1 MKKLTMILFIL
12 LISALA
18 LTACGQQAVAT
29 ISQPTV
35 LPPGA
40 VVAEGHIR
48 PIQASNLAFQ
58 ARGTVSEVVVK
69 IGDKVKQ
76 GDVLARM
83 GETNAA
89 LGVPDAAYAA
99 AQAEL
104 VNAQQAYDDFTRNM
118 PLNVAHAWRDYM
130 SAQKV
135 RADALYKWNNLDVK
149 DIESRMK
156 DQQNVVD
163 QRQKDLKDAQA
174 EFDKHKDQPVNNF
187 DRSNASDR
195 LVSAQENLDEARR
208 KLESITRERD
218 TVRAALDSAI
228 AAEAEAKRNYDGS
241 ISGNVLGGSLAEQL
255 TLLKARLEAAQA
267 QVGVFTITAPF
278 DGVVADVNVHIG
290 DQIGPET
297 SAVSVANLNQ
307 WIVETSD
314 VTELEVVK
322 LAVGQPVSMVPDSLP
337 GVTIN
342 GTVES
347 ISQAFTKQGGDI
359 LYTVRI
365 KVDNVDPRIRWGMT
379 VEATFPPLK

>member
-1 MKKLTMILFIL
+1 MKKPISILFFL
-12 LISALA
+12 LIPVLA

-29 ISQPTV
+29 ISQPTA
-35 LPPGA
+35 LPVGA

-48 PIQASNLAFQ
+48 PLQATGLAFQ
-58 ARGTVSEVVVK
+58 ARGTVDSVNVK
-69 IGDKVKQ
+69 IGDPVKAN
-76 GDVLARM
+76 DLLASLANAGQAR
-83 GETNAA
+83 AA
-89 LGVPDAAYAA
+89 LTA
-99 AQAEL
+99 
-104 VNAQQAYDDFTRNM
+104 AQQAYDLLLRN
-118 PLNVAHAWRDYM
+118 AGGDRAKAWQVYM

-135 RADALYKWNNLDVK
+135 RGDALNKWNNLDVK

-174 EFDKHKDQPVNNF
+174 EFDKYKDKPVNNF
-187 DRSNASDR
+187 DRSNASDK
-195 LVSAQENLDEARR
+195 LVSATENLDEANR

-218 TVRAALDSAI
+218 TVRAALDAAV
-228 AAEAEAKRNYDGS
+228 AAEAEAKHQYELFTDG
-241 ISGNVLGGSLAEQL
+241 NPNTDQLAL
-255 TLLKARLEAAQA
+255 ARAQVDAAQSA
-267 QVGVFTITAPF
+267 LSNYELRAPF
-278 DGVVADVNVHIG
+278 DGVVADVNLHVG

-297 SAVSVANLNQ
+297 SAVSVANFDQ
-307 WIVETSD
+307 WTVETSD

-342 GTVES
+342 GTVDT

-365 KVDNVDPRIRWGMT
+365 KVDHVDPRIRWGMT
-379 VEATFPPLK
+379 VEATFPPNQ

>member
-1 MKKLTMILFIL
+1 MKKRTMILFIL

-48 PIQASNLAFQ
+48 PIQASSLAFQ
-58 ARGTVSEVVVK
+58 ARGVVDTVNVK
-69 IGDKVKQ
+69 IGDQVKAN
-76 GDVLARM
+76 DLLVSLANADQAR
-83 GETNAA
+83 AA
-89 LGVPDAAYAA
+89 LIA
-99 AQAEL
+99 
-104 VNAQQAYDDFTRNM
+104 AQQAYNLLLRN
-118 PLNVAHAWRDYM
+118 AGGDRAKAWQVYM

-135 RADALYKWNNLDVK
+135 RADALNKWNNLDVK
-149 DIESRMK
+149 DIENRMK
-156 DQQNVVD
+156 EQQNVVD
-163 QRQKDLKDAQA
+163 QRQKDLTDAQA
-174 EFDKHKDQPVNNF
+174 KFDKYKDQPANNF
-187 DRSNASDR
+187 DRSNASDK
-195 LVSAQENLDEARR
+195 LVSAQENLDEANR
-208 KLESITRERD
+208 KLASITRERD
-218 TVRAALDSAI
+218 TVRAALDAAI
-228 AAEAEAKRNYDGS
+228 AAEAEAKHQYELFTDSSPNTDQ
-241 ISGNVLGGSLAEQL
+241 LMLA
-255 TLLKARLEAAQA
+255 KA
-267 QVGVFTITAPF
+267 QVDSAQSALSNYELRAPF
-278 DGVVADVNVHIG
+278 DGVVADVNVHVG
-290 DQIGPET
+290 DQVGPET
-297 SAVSVANLNQ
+297 SAVSVANFNQ

-322 LAVGQPVSMVPDSLP
+322 LAIGQPVTMVPDALP

-379 VEATFPPLK
+379 LEVTFPPNQ